1 MNRNTRKAPRN
12 ICNTQMKMGREI
24 LKQNTRKAAKEL
36 LNKVPYMRPG
46 NFSAGLNWWD
56 YIHSLPENRRQ
67 EVIDKA
73 AGPMLERCVRKYSQD
88 GGALPKIKFQDYG
101 ALFLKRKDGSIWRS
115 LYSKTDYLRKKRPKI
130 ELTYF
135 DYKTKEFKQKP
146 HSPNMIWYILIDKN
160 GRDYIRHNISIKE
173 FKTSLNTGD
182 IYDYNKSTAK
192 EMYEKMKESGIDKFY
207 TKSWFEKQ
215 YNFIKEQTTS

>member
-1 MNRNTRKAPRN
+1 
-12 ICNTQMKMGREI
+12 MKLGDKGAFFI
-24 LKQNTRKAAKEL
+24 KKE
-36 LNKVPYMRPG
+36 
-46 NFSAGLNWWD
+46 D
-56 YIHSLPENRRQ
+56 
-67 EVIDKA
+67 D
-73 AGPMLERCVRKYSQD
+73 
-88 GGALPKIKFQDYG
+88 
-101 ALFLKRKDGSIWRS
+101 SIW
-115 LYSKTDYLRKKRPKI
+115 
-130 ELTYF
+130 
-135 DYKTKEFKQKP
+135 
-146 HSPNMIWYILIDKN
+146 ILIYFRTNYLLKKQTNLTTKPNKIFASFFDKN